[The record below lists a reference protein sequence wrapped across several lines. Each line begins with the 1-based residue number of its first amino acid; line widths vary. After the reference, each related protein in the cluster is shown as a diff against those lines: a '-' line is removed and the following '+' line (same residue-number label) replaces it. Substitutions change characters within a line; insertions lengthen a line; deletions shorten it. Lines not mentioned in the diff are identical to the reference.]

1 MSIWPFRRAVPR
13 VAVQIADPV
22 SPPNPLAPER
32 ELTDA
37 IRAIQFSSPAP
48 IPEVQPT
55 TITKEITVALSF
67 TSILSDIG
75 NGLKKFFSAVVPI
88 AESAEP
94 IVAVAFP
101 GISALYTATVT
112 EVANAE
118 TAAIA
123 AGAQSG
129 SSTQKLAA
137 VVAAI
142 TPTFTAYAAANGM
155 PAPTTTTITTWT
167 NAIVASLNAIPAA
180 TPTA

>member
-1 MSIWPFRRAVPR
+1 M
-13 VAVQIADPV
+13 
-22 SPPNPLAPER
+22 
-32 ELTDA
+32 
-37 IRAIQFSSPAP
+37 
-48 IPEVQPT
+48 
-55 TITKEITVALSF
+55 ALSF

-75 NGLKKFFSAVVPI
+75 SGLKKFFSAVVPI
-88 AESAEP
+88 AEAAEP

-155 PAPTTTTITTWT
+155 PAPTTATITTWT

-180 TPTA
+180 TPTT